1 MQLPPVQ
8 DIYVYENARIDG
20 RPSIAPNLWR
30 EHFDIFYLDQKMR
43 CPDDIPFAQL
53 CDRVGINKITTED
66 VSYFESRVVTEDIPE
81 ELDNENFKN
90 GTVSIIVTTNEDR
103 EAVNLAKLRALLPMA
118 KEYTCLSN
126 DKVTNR
132 KNQEE
137 LPEAT
142 CFNTTNGGMM
152 KNLIIREGA
161 PVMITTNHQVAQFKE
176 DGLTN
181 GAFGY
186 IDFIQVSDKNPE
198 VVEIIWVVFRDKRV
212 GKKHYKAAKRKLR
225 KEEFAHLIHED
236 ALPILPST
244 KEFKVKQ
251 GNVHYMRKQFALTLA
266 YAMTA
271 HKSQGASKDKV
282 IVDFRGSGPRGAF
295 IDKASFYTAI
305 TRVSKGSNL
314 FLRSFK
320 KSFIR
325 NNPAVEFEIN
335 RMRQL
340 RSVKYRKVYL
350 GEQIFEDN
358 SEVKVGYLNINGLC
372 EGYHAQ
378 YLNGDLNLQNLD
390 LFALAETHLQNGTN
404 NATLVELLS
413 NWQVQFRFDSGDGKK
428 HMGLLILTSKSATD
442 FQLVENLSLNRQ
454 GQTQVQV
461 VSVSLSG
468 KVFSFVYIRTTPTLA
483 EAQWLQEKTLK
494 SDYILGDLNLNPL
507 NPNEER
513 LIEVIGGQKKMIFR
527 GVTTPQKNQL
537 DHILGDESAKPV
549 FATSYLN
556 FISDHFAITLRM
568 SLTGAGFVDDPRLKK
583 DSSQIKRPII
593 HQSPVSTPKRSQRKP
608 AAGTPTKKRRC

>member
-8 DIYVYENARIDG
+8 DVYVYENARIDG

-30 EHFDIFYLDQKMR
+30 EHFDIYYMDQKMR
-43 CPDDIPFAQL
+43 CPDDVPFAQL
-53 CDRVGINKITTED
+53 CDRVGINKITAED
-66 VSYFESRVVTEDIPE
+66 VSFFESRIVTEDIDE

-103 EAVNLAKLRALLPMA
+103 EAINLEKLRALLPNE
-118 KEYTCLSN
+118 KEYTCLSYDN
-126 DKVTNR
+126 VTNR
-132 KNQEE
+132 KNHTPVAET
-137 LPEAT
+137 T
-142 CFNTTNGGMM
+142 CKRTEGGMM

-161 PVMITTNHQVAQFKE
+161 PVMITMNHQVKEFKE

-244 KEFKVKQ
+244 KEFSVQQ
-251 GNVHYMRKQFALTLA
+251 GNLKYVRKQFALTLA
-266 YAMTA
+266 YGMTA
-271 HKSQGASKDKV
+271 HKAQGGSMEKV

-325 NNPAVEFEIN
+325 NNNAVEYEIN

-340 RSVKYRKVYL
+340 RRVQYRKVYL

-358 SEVKVGYLNINGLC
+358 SEVKVGFLNINGLC
-372 EGYHAQ
+372 EGYHAE
-378 YLNGDLNLQNLD
+378 YLNGDINLQNLD
-390 LFALAETHLQNGTN
+390 LLALAETHLQDGTS
-404 NATLVELLS
+404 NATLAKLLT
-413 NWQVQFRFDSGDGKK
+413 NWSVQFRFDSGDGKK
-428 HMGLLILTSKSATD
+428 HMGLLILASKSTNGI
-442 FQLVENLSLNRQ
+442 QLVENLSLNRQ
-454 GQTQVQV
+454 GQTQVQLI
-461 VSVSLSG
+461 SVRLSG

-483 EAQWLQEKTLK
+483 EAQWLQEKTLAG
-494 SDYILGDLNLNPL
+494 DFILGDLNSNPL
-507 NPNEER
+507 NPNEKR

-527 GVTTPQKNQL
+527 GITTPQKNQL
-537 DHILGDESAKPV
+537 DHILGDESAQPV
-549 FATSYLN
+549 FTTSYLN

-568 SLTGAGFVDDPRLKK
+568 ALNRAGFVDDPRLKK
-583 DSSQIKRPII
+583 DSSQTKRPII

-608 AAGTPTKKRRC
+608 AAGTPTKRRRC